1 MEEKGSEATDRF
13 RAKYKYFKSKKPPPD
28 LSLARDLEEIC
39 ADARNRPVTCC
50 SAGNEAAVAKLAE
63 LGVRDP
69 AG

>member
-1 MEEKGSEATDRF
+1 MEEKVCEATDRF

-28 LSLARDLEEIC
+28 LSLTRDLDEIC
-39 ADARNRPVTCC
+39 ADARNRPVTYC
-50 SAGNEAAVAKLAE
+50 GDVNEAAAAKLAE